1 MRPHIPH
8 CFLPVLLLCL
18 LSSCESIYDG
28 IDGCPHGVELRFVYD
43 YNMEYANA
51 FPSKVDC
58 ITLYV
63 FSEDGGYVAT
73 YTETSSV
80 LSDEDWRMVID
91 LPKGDYNLVAYG
103 GIACEEATFALQSE
117 PSSGTSMTSLRAE
130 MAHDTDAT
138 GGLASEDLL
147 HDFYYGSLSVSVTED
162 YYQEET
168 LELMQDTNNL
178 RILLQS
184 VNGEVLSA
192 DDFVFSI
199 TDDNSLFDYQNTII
213 PAGTVTYNPW
223 SCGTETIVDDE
234 DESTRSTT
242 VTVPYA
248 EFSMSRLWAANNA
261 RLVVTRASDGETVIN
276 IPFIQYLLLL
286 KSNVYSDMSGQE
298 FLDRENDWS
307 MLFYLG
313 DGQNWLSTQIIIN
326 GWVVRLNT
334 TSL

>member
-1 MRPHIPH
+1 MA
-8 CFLPVLLLCL
+8 LAVLLSLP
-18 LSSCESIYDG
+18 SCESIFDNL
-28 IDGCPHGVELRFVYD
+28 DACPHGVSLRYVYD

-63 FSEDGGYVAT
+63 FDADGNYLST
-73 YTETSSV
+73 FTDTSDN
-80 LSDEDWRMVID
+80 LADEDWRMVID
-91 LPKGDYNLVAYG
+91 LEKGKYSLVAYG
-103 GIACEEATFALQSE
+103 GIACNDASFHLLEE
-117 PSSGTSMTSLRAE
+117 PSTGFSMTALSAQMETDDFASSACLHSFFFGSL
-130 MAHDTDAT
+130 DVTV
-138 GGLASEDLL
+138 SED
-147 HDFYYGSLSVSVTED
+147 D
-162 YYQEET
+162 YQEET
-168 LELMQDTNNL
+168 LYLMQDTNNL

-184 VNGEVLSA
+184 VSGEALSA

-199 TDDNSLFDYQNTII
+199 TDDNCLFDYQNAII
-213 PAGTVTYNPW
+213 SAGTVTYSPW
-223 SCGTETIVDDE
+223 SYGTETIVDE
-234 DESTRSTT
+234 DETSTRSTT
-242 VTVPYA
+242 TTVPYA
-248 EFSMSRLWAANNA
+248 EFSMSRLWTENNA

-286 KSNVYSDMSGQE
+286 KSNVYSDMSDQE

-313 DGQNWLSTQIIIN
+313 DGQTWLSTQIIIN

>member
-1 MRPHIPH
+1 MRHIFGRTLIH
-8 CFLPVLLLCL
+8 SMVLAVLLSLP
-18 LSSCESIYDG
+18 SCESIFDN
-28 IDGCPHGVELRFVYD
+28 IDACPNGVSLRYVYD

-63 FSEDGGYVAT
+63 FDADGNYLST
-73 YTETSSV
+73 FIDTSDN
-80 LSDEDWRMVID
+80 LADEDWRMIID
-91 LPKGDYNLVAYG
+91 LEKGEYSLVAYG
-103 GIACEEATFALQSE
+103 GIACDEATFHLLEE
-117 PSSGTSMTSLRAE
+117 PSAGFNMTELSAE
-130 MAHDTDAT
+130 METEDLTSSACLHNFFFGSLDVTV
-138 GGLASEDLL
+138 SED
-147 HDFYYGSLSVSVTED
+147 D
-162 YYQEET
+162 YQEET
-168 LELMQDTNNL
+168 LYLVQDTNNL

-184 VNGEVLSA
+184 VSGEALSA
-192 DDFVFSI
+192 DDFVFNI
-199 TDDNSLFDYQNTII
+199 TDDNSLFDYQNAII
-213 PAGTVTYNPW
+213 PAGTVTYGPW
-223 SCGTETIVDDE
+223 SYGTETIVDDD

-248 EFSMSRLWAANNA
+248 EFSMSRLWTENNA
-261 RLVVTRASDGETVIN
+261 RLVVTRAYDGETIIN

-286 KSNVYSDMSGQE
+286 KSNLYSDMSDQE

-313 DGQNWLSTQIIIN
+313 DGQVWLSTQIIIN